1 MDHVHH
7 SMHSVEPDEMQPQP
21 DTTMASGHE
30 GHMDDLL
37 GGWGGEEQELLG
49 MLHVPLLH
57 GGVKEVLLLPSLS
70 TASPG
75 SFTLACFLLALCTA
89 LVEVLRLGAWWV
101 ESRKINKPGRQSRG
115 GACEC
120 KHCTSVTVRRIGLWL
135 AVSGVLNLL
144 IYLSSTLLMLIAMT
158 MNIYLI
164 LSMGIGASCGKVAT
178 LFARRRI
185 EDGLCK

>member
-1 MDHVHH
+1 MDV
-7 SMHSVEPDEMQPQP
+7 SLYLFFSLFFPFLSFRVFILMECVS
-21 DTTMASGHE
+21 
-30 GHMDDLL
+30 
-37 GGWGGEEQELLG
+37 
-49 MLHVPLLH
+49 LHNNEKPHFRTSKYILDSKLNN
-57 GGVKEVLLLPSLS
+57 GILDILSSICKCFSTLKERLLL
-70 TASPG
+70 
-75 SFTLACFLLALCTA
+75 
-89 LVEVLRLGAWWV
+89 
-101 ESRKINKPGRQSRG
+101 
-115 GACEC
+115 
-120 KHCTSVTVRRIGLWL
+120 RRIGLWL